1 MTTAAAEPKFYTSG
15 LVRLTKPQLVGT
27 MAGLMLTMLLAALDQ
42 TIVGTAE
49 PRIIASLSGF
59 DRYPWVA
66 TAYMLCSTMS
76 IPIGARLSDL
86 FGRKWFFLG
95 GTALFVFAS
104 ALCGAAGQMNF
115 LGIDGMN
122 QLIVFRGL
130 QGIGAGVIM
139 ALVFTIVADIFA
151 PAERGRYQ
159 GFFSGVWGFA
169 SVFGPTLGGFLTDKI
184 SWRATFYVNLPVGL
198 IALAVVYSQF
208 PDIRP
213 QSKKQ
218 AVDWAG
224 ILTLSASIIP
234 LLLALTWVTQ
244 YGWGSGRVEGLLA
257 WSAVLLGVFL
267 YVETKAEAPLIPLTL
282 FKEPVIRICSVST
295 FVLGMGMFGVIIYL
309 PLYMQGVLGVSAT
322 QSGTLLT
329 PMMLG
334 VVCGTFF
341 GGQMTYRLR
350 SYKLPAV
357 LGSVLVAAG
366 MTVFAFMTSTSSR
379 PFVIFG
385 MIMAGVGMGLL
396 IPVYTVAVQNV
407 APRHQMGAA
416 TASTTFFR
424 SIGSTVGVAIFGSVL
439 LSNYH
444 AEFARAV
451 PPGTPDQALAFF
463 SNPLLLTQMREQM
476 EAVFRTLP
484 NGLQLMQ
491 TLLVSV
497 RGSLEHGLH
506 RIFSTSAV
514 IMVAVLVLNLTLKNL
529 PLRSHHEA
537 PKMEPPAH

>member
-1 MTTAAAEPKFYTSG
+1 
-15 LVRLTKPQLVGT
+15 

-95 GTALFVFAS
+95 GAGLFVFAS
-104 ALCGAAGQMNF
+104 ALCGAAGNLNF
-115 LGIDGMN
+115 TGLDGMN
-122 QLIVFRGL
+122 QLIAFRGL

-139 ALVFTIVADIFA
+139 ALVFTIVGDIFA

-169 SVFGPTLGGFLTDKI
+169 SVFGPTLGGWLTDKV

-198 IALAVVYSQF
+198 IALAVTYFQF

-213 QSKKQ
+213 QSSKKRKKI
-218 AVDWAG
+218 DWAG
-224 ILTLSASIIP
+224 VASLTACIVP

-244 YGWGSGRVEGLLA
+244 YGWNSVRVEGLLV

-267 YVETKAEAPLIPLTL
+267 YAETKAEAPLIPLTL
-282 FKEPVIRICSVST
+282 FNDPVIRICSVST

-309 PLYMQGVLGVSAT
+309 PLFMQGVLGVSAT

-334 VVCGTFF
+334 VVFGTFF
-341 GGQMTYRLR
+341 GGQLTYRLR
-350 SYKLPAV
+350 SYKLPA
-357 LGSVLVAAG
+357 LMGSVLVTGG
-366 MTVFAFMTSTSSR
+366 MTVFALMDAASSR
-379 PFVIFG
+379 PHVIFG
-385 MIMAGVGMGLL
+385 MIMAGLGMGLL

-407 APRHQMGAA
+407 APRDQMGVA
-416 TASTTFFR
+416 TATTTFFR
-424 SIGSTVGVAIFGSVL
+424 SIGSTVGIAIFGSVL

-444 AEFARAV
+444 GEFARSV
-451 PPGTPDQALAFF
+451 PAGTPAGALKLFD
-463 SNPLLLTQMREQM
+463 NPLMLAEMRPQM
-476 EAVFRTLP
+476 ESIFSAYA
-484 NGLQLMQ
+484 NGLQILQ
-491 TLLVSV
+491 TLLANV

-506 RIFSTSAV
+506 RIFVSSAL
-514 IMVAVLVLNLTLKNL
+514 IMLAVLLLNLFLKNL
-529 PLRSHHEA
+529 PLRSHHEGPRA
-537 PKMEPPAH
+537 EPPAH

>member
-1 MTTAAAEPKFYTSG
+1 MTPTATEPKPYTSG

-59 DRYPWVA
+59 NRYPWVA
-66 TAYMLCSTMS
+66 TAYMLSSTMS

-95 GTALFVFAS
+95 GSALFVFAS
-104 ALCGAAGQMNF
+104 ALCGAAGNLNF
-115 LGIDGMN
+115 TGLDGMN
-122 QLIVFRGL
+122 QLIAFRGL

-139 ALVFTIVADIFA
+139 ALVFTIVGDIFA

-169 SVFGPTLGGFLTDKI
+169 SVFGPTLGGWLTDKI

-198 IALAVVYSQF
+198 IALAVTYFQF

-213 QSKKQ
+213 QSKNQK
-218 AVDWAG
+218 VDWLG
-224 ILTLSASIIP
+224 VLTLSACIIP
-234 LLLALTWVTQ
+234 LLLALTWVTE
-244 YGWGSGRVEGLLA
+244 YGWASGRVEGLLA
-257 WSAVLLGVFL
+257 WSALLLGAFL
-267 YVETKAEAPLIPLTL
+267 YVETKAQAPLIPLTL
-282 FKEPVIRICSVST
+282 FKDPVIRICSIST

-309 PLYMQGVLGVSAT
+309 PLFMQGVLGVSAT

-334 VVCGTFF
+334 VVFGTFF
-341 GGQMTYRLR
+341 GGQLTYRLR
-350 SYKLPAV
+350 SYKLPAIV
-357 LGSVLVAAG
+357 GSLLVTAG
-366 MTVFAFMTSTSSR
+366 MTVFALMDAMSTR
-379 PFVIFG
+379 PHVIAG
-385 MIMAGVGMGLL
+385 MIMAGLGMGLL

-407 APRHQMGAA
+407 APRHLMGVA
-416 TASTTFFR
+416 TATTTFFR

-451 PPGTPDQALAFF
+451 PAGTPAEALKFF
-463 SNPLLLTQMREQM
+463 GNPLLLSQMRPQM
-476 EAVFRTLP
+476 ETLFRTYSG
-484 NGLQLMQ
+484 GLQLME

-497 RGSLEHGLH
+497 RGGLEHGLH
-506 RIFSTSAV
+506 RIFATSAM
-514 IMVAVLVLNLTLKNL
+514 IMLVVLLMNLALKNL
-529 PLRSHHEA
+529 PLRSSHDA
-537 PKMEPPAH
+537 PKAEPPAH

>member
-1 MTTAAAEPKFYTSG
+1 MTLTATEPKPYTSG

-59 DRYPWVA
+59 NRYPWVA

-104 ALCGAAGQMNF
+104 ALCGAAGNLNF
-115 LGIDGMN
+115 TGLDGMN
-122 QLIVFRGL
+122 QLIAFRGL

-139 ALVFTIVADIFA
+139 ALVFTIVGDIFA

-169 SVFGPTLGGFLTDKI
+169 SVFGPTLGGWLTDKI

-198 IALAVVYSQF
+198 IALAVTYFQF
-208 PDIRP
+208 PDLRP
-213 QSKKQ
+213 QSKSKRI
-218 AVDWAG
+218 DWAG
-224 ILTLSASIIP
+224 IATLSGSIIP

-244 YGWGSGRVEGLLA
+244 YGWGSARVVGLLA
-257 WSAVLLGVFL
+257 WSALLLGVFL
-267 YVETKAEAPLIPLTL
+267 YAETKAEAPLIPLTL
-282 FKEPVIRICSVST
+282 FRDPVIRICSVST

-309 PLYMQGVLGVSAT
+309 PLFMQGVLGVSAT

-334 VVCGTFF
+334 VVFGTFF
-341 GGQMTYRLR
+341 GGQLTYRLR
-350 SYKLPAV
+350 SYKLPALV
-357 LGSVLVAAG
+357 GSMLVTAG
-366 MTVFAFMTSTSSR
+366 MAVFALMDALSTR
-379 PFVIFG
+379 PHVIAG
-385 MIMAGVGMGLL
+385 MIMAGLGMGLL

-407 APRHQMGAA
+407 APRNLMGVA
-416 TASTTFFR
+416 TATTTFFR
-424 SIGSTVGVAIFGSVL
+424 SIGSTVGVAVFGSVL

-451 PPGTPDQALAFF
+451 PVGTPAEALGFF
-463 SNPLLLTQMREQM
+463 GNPLMLSQVRPQM
-476 EAVFRTLP
+476 EAVFRTYTG
-484 NGLQLMQ
+484 GLQLMQ
-491 TLLVSV
+491 TLMASV
-497 RGSLEHGLH
+497 RGALEHGLH
-506 RIFSTSAV
+506 RIFVTSAM
-514 IMVAVLVLNLTLKNL
+514 IMLVVLLLNLTLKNL

-537 PKMEPPAH
+537 PRAEPPAH